1 MSTALKSEPGMK
13 IYVCV
18 KHVPDT
24 AAKITIIGNNQ
35 IDEKITFIINPY
47 DENAIEAAAGLKKQ
61 IGDAEVVAVT
71 LGKEAAEC
79 TLRSA
84 LAMGADRGV
93 FIRCDYSPDSM
104 VTARALKAAIEQ
116 DGRPDII
123 FTGSESIDAEGF
135 QTMFRLGAALK
146 IPVVSNVVAF
156 KLEGRF
162 VTAEC
167 KMDAGSIEVIR
178 IPLPCIVGT
187 GKALNQP
194 RYPTLPDI
202 MKARKKPIRSVA
214 LDSLGLDCP
223 PAGMEVVELRPAV
236 EGRRSKIIA
245 GSPEEA
251 VKELVRLLKAE
262 ARVI

>member
-1 MSTALKSEPGMK
+1 MK

-24 AAKITIIGNNQ
+24 AAKIAIIANKQ
-35 IDEKITFIINPY
+35 IDEKVTFIINPY

-71 LGKEAAEC
+71 LGKEAAES

-93 FIRCDYSPDSM
+93 LIRCDYSPDSM

-116 DGRPDII
+116 DGQPDII

-135 QTMFRLGAALK
+135 QTMFRLGAALNV
-146 IPVVSNVVAF
+146 PVVSNVIAF

-167 KMDAGSIEVIR
+167 KMDAGRIEVIR
-178 IPLPCIVGT
+178 MPLPCIVGA

-202 MKARKKPIRSVA
+202 MKARKKPIRIFA
-214 LDSLGLDCP
+214 LDSLELDS
-223 PAGMEVVELRPAV
+223 PAGAMEIVEMRPTV
-236 EGRRSKIIA
+236 ERRRSKIIA
-245 GSPEEA
+245 GSAKEA

-262 ARVI
+262 DRVI